1 MRPLIPITRITDLG
15 VASAHP
21 MFFFER
27 ERDGVCVCVYVGERE
42 GDENVMRIW
51 RKGLRRK

>member
-1 MRPLIPITRITDLG
+1 VRPLIPITRITDLG

-21 MFFFER
+21 MFLER
-27 ERDGVCVCVYVGERE
+27 ERESECVYVGERE